1 MQQVPGIVI
10 LLSVLS
16 IAIVATGMLLDF
28 FFKAWWVFLF
38 SFVSGFIMLAIAL
51 FILLHKLLKKDF
63 EK

>member
-28 FFKAWWVFLF
+28 FFKVWWVFLF
-38 SFVSGFIMLAIAL
+38 SFVSGVIMLAIAL
-51 FILLHKLLKKDF
+51 FILLHKLLKKDYN
-63 EK
+63 K

>member
-28 FFKAWWVFLF
+28 FFKVWWVFLF
-38 SFVSGFIMLAIAL
+38 SFVGGFIMLAIAL
-51 FILLHKLLKKDF
+51 FILLHKLLKKDYN
-63 EK
+63 K

>member
-10 LLSVLS
+10 FLTILS

-28 FFKAWWVFLF
+28 FFQVWWVFLF
-38 SFVSGFIMLAIAL
+38 SFICGFILLAIAL
-51 FILLHKLLKKDF
+51 FILLQNLLKKDF

>member
-28 FFKAWWVFLF
+28 FFKVWWDFLF

-51 FILLHKLLKKDF
+51 FILLHKLLKKDYN
-63 EK
+63 K

>member
-28 FFKAWWVFLF
+28 FFKVWWVFLF

-51 FILLHKLLKKDF
+51 FILLHKLLKKDYN
-63 EK
+63 K

>member
-1 MQQVPGIVI
+1 LQQVPGIVI

-28 FFKAWWVFLF
+28 FFKVWWVFLF

-51 FILLHKLLKKDF
+51 FILLHKLLKKDYN
-63 EK
+63 K